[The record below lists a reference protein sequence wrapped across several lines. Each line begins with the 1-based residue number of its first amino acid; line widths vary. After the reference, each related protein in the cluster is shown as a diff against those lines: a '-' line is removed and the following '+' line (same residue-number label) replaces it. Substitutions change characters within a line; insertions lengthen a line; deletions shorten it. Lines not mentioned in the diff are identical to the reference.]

1 MGQVMREQC
10 AQGNQHFPATALK
23 DYNVNK
29 PMQDA
34 VAGKRIS
41 EEVPSICIPVASS
54 LFGIMWPYSKWSEL
68 LAYWIDWYVEL
79 YVYLPS

>member
-10 AQGNQHFPATALK
+10 AQGNQHFPATAFK
-23 DYNVNK
+23 DYNINK

-54 LFGIMWPYSKWSEL
+54 LFGI
-68 LAYWIDWYVEL
+68 V
-79 YVYLPS
+79 

>member
-1 MGQVMREQC
+1 MREQC
-10 AQGNQHFPATALK
+10 AQGNQHFPATAFK
-23 DYNVNK
+23 DYNINK

-54 LFGIMWPYSKWSEL
+54 LFGIM
-68 LAYWIDWYVEL
+68 
-79 YVYLPS
+79 